1 MIQPRLNKLLLSL
14 GLIFSSTAFAEISLI
29 DQKQIFNDQD
39 QFKLTTSG
47 SIRLQSLNFDH
58 YDESNE
64 SQKYR
69 RDGYSSNSRMY
80 ANADYAVNDRLHV
93 IAGYQNYINLP
104 KMLDWDGHYKP
115 SDENIHTE
123 QAYIGISDQQYG
135 ALKFGKIYSI
145 YYDVVGAKTDLWD
158 YSTLAQPQTW
168 SPIAYTDGTQ
178 AAQKTLRYEHKSD
191 KFDIYASYLMKD
203 STPVADT
210 QLQYERKF
218 GAEFAVDLHLNKNLS
233 WATSWKYN
241 DAGLQGSQIAHDFKQ
256 EVLASSL
263 FYFNGQWM
271 FGLGAGWYKNLLP
284 NFDSYADATSLQAQS
299 LLDTEAYGV
308 EFYAGQHFK
317 VEQYG
322 IKFIQPYIMGNHL
335 EYTSGTEF
343 KRRDLGVGVAAR
355 FNHGLGF
362 DYERLYTHDTFNTPD
377 MHLFRLR
384 YEW

>member
-1 MIQPRLNKLLLSL
+1 MFKPCSNKLLLSL
-14 GLIFSSTAFAEISLI
+14 GLIISTTTFAEVTLI
-29 DQKQIFNDQD
+29 DQKHIFNDKD

-47 SIRLQSLNFDH
+47 SIRLQSLNFDQ
-58 YDESNE
+58 YDASNQ

-80 ANADYAVNDRLHV
+80 VNADYTVNDRLHV
-93 IAGYQNYINLP
+93 IAGYQNFINLP
-104 KMLDWDGHYKP
+104 KMLEWEGHYRN
-115 SDENIHTE
+115 SDQSINTE
-123 QAYIGISDQQYG
+123 QAYIGLSDKEFG
-135 ALKFGKIYSI
+135 TLKFGKIYSI
-145 YYDVVGAKTDLWD
+145 YYDVVGSKTDLWN

-168 SPIAYTDGTQ
+168 SPVAYTDGTQ
-178 AAQKTLRYEHKSD
+178 AAHKTLRYERKSNQVD
-191 KFDIYASYLMKD
+191 VYASYLLKD
-203 STPVADT
+203 TTPVADT
-210 QLQYERKF
+210 SLKYERKA
-218 GAEFAVDLHLNKNLS
+218 GAEFAVDVHLNKSLS

-241 DAGLQGSQIAHDFKQ
+241 DVSLQDSQFEHELKQ
-256 EVLASSL
+256 EILASSL
-263 FYFNGQWM
+263 FFFDGKWM
-271 FGLGAGWYKNLLP
+271 LSFGAGWYKNLVP
-284 NFDSYADATSLQAQS
+284 NFDAYGYSAPLQAQS

-317 VEQYG
+317 IEQYG
-322 IKFIQPYIMGNHL
+322 IKFIQPYIMGNQL

-355 FNHGLGF
+355 FNGGIGF